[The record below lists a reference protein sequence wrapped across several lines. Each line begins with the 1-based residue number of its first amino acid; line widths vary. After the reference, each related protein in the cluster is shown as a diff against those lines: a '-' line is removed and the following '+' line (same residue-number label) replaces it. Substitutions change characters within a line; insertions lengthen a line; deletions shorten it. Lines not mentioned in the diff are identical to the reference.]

1 MAYKPQRRQGIM
13 LAYPFEEKRLSK
25 WQSPWYAQPKLDG
38 ERCRCLIGEAGGV
51 TLLSSEA
58 NEITSMPH
66 IVEELEWM
74 RIKREIELDGELYCH
89 GMPFEEIHSRV
100 SRKKELHPDYKSI
113 EYHVFDIVDSRPQT
127 DRLFELSGLTLTKH
141 VHPVLPTVV
150 YSLIGLMILYEI
162 YVKDGYEG
170 FIIRNKFAPYL
181 RRRSIW
187 MMKFK
192 PKKEDMYLIAGTEE
206 EVSIHGEKKDRLG
219 ALILHNP
226 DIYMPGMF
234 KVGTGFTAGQRE
246 DLWQRR
252 EELIGKVAVVK
263 YQHLSEKR
271 VPRFPVFV
279 DIIDPKGLSA
289 TSAGGLLQD
298 A

>member
-1 MAYKPQRRQGIM
+1 
-13 LAYPFEEKRLSK
+13 
-25 WQSPWYAQPKLDG
+25 
-38 ERCRCLIGEAGGV
+38 
-51 TLLSSEA
+51 
-58 NEITSMPH
+58 
-66 IVEELEWM
+66 M

-113 EYHVFDIVDSRPQT
+113 EYYIFDVINSHSQT
-127 DRLFELSGLTLTKH
+127 DRLIELSGLTLTKY
-141 VHPVLPTVV
+141 VHQVPPTVV
-150 YSLIGLMILYEI
+150 YTLSNLMDVYDRYL
-162 YVKDGYEG
+162 KGGYEG
-170 FIIRNKFAPYL
+170 FIIRNKLAPYL

-192 PKKEDMYLIAGTEE
+192 PRKKDMYLITGSEE
-206 EVSIHGEKKDRLG
+206 EVSIHGEKKGRLG

-234 KVGTGFTAGQRE
+234 KVGTGFTAEQRE

-271 VPRFPVFV
+271 VPRFPVFIDV
-279 DIIDPKGLSA
+279 IDPKES
-289 TSAGGLLQD
+289 SPISSGGSLRE
-298 A
+298 